1 MRARWENSRQI
12 TVGIT
17 VGVERC
23 STTPARSPLVSVAP
37 SATCSGRFWK

>member
-1 MRARWENSRQI
+1 MRARLEKILQT

-17 VGVERC
+17 VGVERW
-23 STTPARSPLVSVAP
+23 STTPAKSPLVSVAP